1 MDEINENKEIAE
13 NQEENQNNGD
23 NIEKLSEENNKEEK
37 MKKEGENKVVN
48 NNENKGE
55 NEEKEI
61 KEENEG
67 KEIKEENEEKEIKEE
82 NENKVVNT
90 NENNEYNEGKEIKEE
105 NEGKVIKENEG
116 KEIKEENEGKVIKED
131 EEKVIKEEKEK
142 SETNKKEK
150 ISEIYQ
156 MERLN
161 DFETYHDYI
170 FRICIVGDCGV
181 GKTSLLTRFCDNSFQ
196 ESYNNTIGVDFRV
209 VTLKYQNLVLKLHIW
224 DTAGQERFKSIAL
237 NYFKSSHGFMFVYD
251 ITVKKSFYNIPNWIN
266 LAFSNS
272 NNIGINFLVG
282 NKTDLDEREVE
293 IAEGEKFAKE
303 KKLFFFEASAKN
315 NDNVE
320 KIFKYFAFKLIEYF
334 LKNKEEYIKNNDK
347 TKISNNIE
355 EINTNNKG
363 KDGCFC

>member
-1 MDEINENKEIAE
+1 MDEINENKEIVE

-37 MKKEGENKVVN
+37 MKKESENEVVN
-48 NNENKGE
+48 NNENK
-55 NEEKEI
+55 
-61 KEENEG
+61 EENEG
-67 KEIKEENEEKEIKEE
+67 KEIKEE

-90 NENNEYNEGKEIKEE
+90 NENNEYNEG
-105 NEGKVIKENEG
+105 NVIKEDNEG
-116 KEIKEENEGKVIKED
+116 KEIKEDNEGKEIKEDEEKVIKED